1 MCFAFDALPPE
12 LPAEL
17 ALPPIAGGAGAE
29 RLTLESADG
38 TRFAA
43 ALAASPEPRE
53 PAVAILPDVRGLY
66 PFYVA
71 LAERFAQAGHHAIA
85 IDYFGRSAGIGERGE
100 AFDWA
105 PHIAQTKPELIRA
118 DLTAAI
124 AALRERTGAERVAA
138 VGFCFGGS
146 QVFLAAA
153 DEHVP
158 LAGVVGFY
166 GRLTSARPNMPSPKE
181 QASQTRLPLL
191 GLFGGADEAIPQE
204 DVDAFERALQAAG
217 SPHELH
223 VYPSAPHSFFDRAYE
238 QHAEACADAWRRT
251 LRFLD
256 GLADQPSS

>member
-17 ALPPIAGGAGAE
+17 ALPPIAGGAGAA
-29 RLTLESADG
+29 RLELTSADG
-38 TRFAA
+38 TRFMA
-43 ALAASPEPRE
+43 ALAQSPEPRE
-53 PAVAILPDVRGLY
+53 PAVVILPDVRGLY

-85 IDYFGRSAGIGERGE
+85 IDYFGRTAGTGERGE

-105 PHIAQTKPELIRA
+105 PHIAQTQPELIRA
-118 DLTAAI
+118 DMAAAI
-124 AALRERTGAERVAA
+124 DALREQTGAEQFAA

-146 QVFLAAA
+146 QAFLAATGERLA
-153 DEHVP
+153 

-166 GRLTSARPNMPSPKE
+166 GRLTSARPNMPSPK
-181 QASQTRLPLL
+181 QHASAARCPVL

-204 DVDAFERALQAAG
+204 DVEAFARELQAAG
-217 SPHELH
+217 VPYELE
-223 VYPSAPHSFFDRAYE
+223 VYPDAPHSFFDRAYE

-251 LRFLD
+251 LAFLEK
-256 GLADQPSS
+256 LPATSRT